1 MEVGSDC
8 VKSNT
13 LIKEGLLV
21 KSQYRISS
29 GGFWFETNHCKYSL
43 IWIAGMLVVIAILL
57 SGCGSFTPQGTLT
70 SQTIDPEQ
78 PPLQIPLV
86 SGQIQHTGG
95 NNTCMLQP
103 RAYYQLQ
110 ARVLHK
116 RFYYLD
122 WRALCSPLDLALGW
136 GVLADPDV
144 DEWINWYQSG
154 RWYFYQLED
163 NSPLRLGDIALHSAN
178 VHIIPA
184 TQTLYL
190 ALMSL
195 EEGDVILLEGEL
207 VDVSIDMLGFHP
219 VWETSLTRSDNGAG
233 ACEILYVTRLVVD
246 GQEYR

>member
-1 MEVGSDC
+1 M
-8 VKSNT
+8 N
-13 LIKEGLLV
+13 
-21 KSQYRISS
+21 SQFRFSS
-29 GGFWFETNHCKYSL
+29 GGLRYDANSRKNRLT
-43 IWIAGMLVVIAILL
+43 WIAGMLVGTAILL
-57 SGCGSFTPQGTLT
+57 SGCGFFAPDGIET
-70 SQTIDPEQ
+70 SQTVDPEQ

-86 SGQIQHTGG
+86 TGQIQHTGG

-103 RAYYQLQ
+103 QAYYQIQ
-110 ARVLHK
+110 ARILHK
-116 RFYYLD
+116 RSYFLD

-136 GVLADPDV
+136 GVLADSSV

-163 NSPLRLGDIALHSAN
+163 NSPLRLDDIAIHSAN

-233 ACEILYVTRLVVD
+233 ACEILYVTRLVID
-246 GQEYR
+246 GEEYR